1 MTECMATDNCSERH
15 IDLVMKCLW
24 KVIKLMPVWGEDVD
38 YELVLLEVHQ
48 FLVKFPSKW
57 WTSRSVDTPLRTIKT
72 IIHSTVKIKGAQSMQ
87 LLGKIPNPAESD
99 IESYILR
106 LLKVSICFFFLV

>member
-1 MTECMATDNCSERH
+1 
-15 IDLVMKCLW
+15 
-24 KVIKLMPVWGEDVD
+24 MPLWGEDVD
-38 YELVLLEVHQ
+38 YELVMLEVHQ

-106 LLKVSICFFFLV
+106 LLKVSYFFNSVNSAFVRTEVECDMFFVPSMVERAIVLD

>member
-1 MTECMATDNCSERH
+1 MAECISNENCPERQV
-15 IDLVMKCLW
+15 DLVMKCLW
-24 KVIKLMPVWGEDVD
+24 KVIKLMPSWGDNVD
-38 YELVLLEVHQ
+38 YESVLLEIHQ

-57 WTSRSVDTPLRTIKT
+57 WTTRPVDTPLRTIKT
-72 IIHSTVKIKGAQSMQ
+72 ILHSTVKIKGANSMQ

-106 LLKVSICFFFLV
+106 LLKVIN

>member
-1 MTECMATDNCSERH
+1 MANDNCSERH

-24 KVIKLMPVWGEDVD
+24 KVIKLMPLWGEDVD
-38 YELVLLEVHQ
+38 YELVMLEVHQ

-106 LLKVSICFFFLV
+106 LLKVSNCFLFF